1 MGLSFENPS
10 PNLLSVGLFFGKFEK
25 KSQFG
30 TPLRRA
36 WPLHLWRLVVAFCRA
51 EDQFWSDFLTIFE
64 KKTFLSDNQQN
75 GRHGPNLISVQA
87 VDGGR
92 DPGTRAVSESDFC
105 LFLLFLI
112 IFCYF
117 IIYTQ
122 VDKAGQ
128 AKGLGC
134 WPNLRS
140 TRPVDLTLHDTL
152 I

>member
-30 TPLRRA
+30 APLRRA

-64 KKTFLSDNQQN
+64 KNFSFRQPAEWQTWTKPHFSSSCGWRPWSRDQSCFWVWLL
-75 GRHGPNLISVQA
+75 LI
-87 VDGGR
+87 
-92 DPGTRAVSESDFC
+92 FII
-105 LFLLFLI
+105 LI

-128 AKGLGC
+128 GKGLGC